1 MALPLAAPG
10 MQSGIMQTPRVT
22 IPGFPW
28 DSVLDAGSTNH
39 SQSPSRL
46 VPALPNQHPK
56 AQRGL
61 WESGP
66 AESGQRGWSD
76 SIDRN
81 LIPNWLRR
89 GTPARPGFEPPGRT
103 NPPVPAGFWEA
114 GSMHPCRASWS
125 HTGFCC
131 IPFSCR
137 GLRASRKDP
146 SPVAQPRIPSHLPSS
161 CSQGQSPLCDLQPPP
176 AAFPGFPWSFP
187 GTLVM
192 PGGPE
197 LSSLFPQPGR
207 PCGARHH
214 PNTASGMAESS
225 ARRIYSQNYPQK
237 DKELWEAEV
246 YKHLNLDQ
254 VALWSRDEVAGGQ
267 GICGIPCGHPPWLV
281 SLHPQHST

>member
-1 MALPLAAPG
+1 MGGWESTGFGGEGKTTPRLCPSMALPLAAPG

-22 IPGFPW
+22 VPGFPW
-28 DSVLDAGSTNH
+28 DGVLDAGSANH
-39 SQSPSRL
+39 SQSPSRR
-46 VPALPNQHPK
+46 VPALPNQDPK

-89 GTPARPGFEPPGRT
+89 RTPARPGSEPPGRT
-103 NPPVPAGFWEA
+103 NPPVSAGFWEA
-114 GSMHPCRASWS
+114 GSVHPCRVSCS
-125 HTGFCC
+125 HTGFSC

-161 CSQGQSPLCDLQPPP
+161 CSQGQSPHPDLQPPP
-176 AAFPGFPWSFP
+176 ATFPGFPWSFP

-192 PGGPE
+192 PFLPA
-197 LSSLFPQPGR
+197 PTAR
-207 PCGARHH
+207 P
-214 PNTASGMAESS
+214 S
-225 ARRIYSQNYPQK
+225 
-237 DKELWEAEV
+237 
-246 YKHLNLDQ
+246 
-254 VALWSRDEVAGGQ
+254 LWSQAA
-267 GICGIPCGHPPWLV
+267 P
-281 SLHPQHST
+281 